1 LASQLGVYN
10 EALGHLAERK
20 LASLSESVE
29 PRRVLDDYWDG
40 CKAYCIEQGFW
51 KFAARSVQLT
61 ADDGVEPAFGFTY
74 AFEHPDDFVRTYL
87 ISEVETF
94 DPPLLDYQDEAGYW
108 WANPSSIYVRYIS
121 NSVSYGNNIG
131 EWPQSFADY
140 VALQLAFRACKR
152 VNGSESDWERLKK
165 RQKEALLDARSK
177 DAMMEPLRFPPRGSW
192 VASRGGAS
200 NRSRWNGG
208 FI

>member
-40 CKAYCIEQGFW
+40 CKAYCIEQGYW

-61 ADDGVEPAFGFTY
+61 ADDGVEPAFGYTY
-74 AFEHPDDFVRTYL
+74 AFERPDDWVRTYL
-87 ISEVETF
+87 LSTSATF
-94 DPPLLDYQDEAGYW
+94 KPALLDYQDEAGYW
-108 WANPSSIYVRYIS
+108 WLNSSSIYVRYIS
-121 NSVSYGNNIG
+121 NDANYGNNIG

-152 VNGSESDWERLKK
+152 VSGSESDFDRLRKL
-165 RQKEALLDARSK
+165 QKLALLDARAK
-177 DAMMEPLRFPPRGSW
+177 DAMREPPRFPERGSW
-192 VASRGGAS
+192 AAARAGSSTNGSGRGL
-200 NRSRWNGG
+200 
-208 FI
+208 